1 MEATVCCVLK
11 GGGEYAPTHV
21 YALWEMVKKHLPSCS
36 FVCFADQELICDTI
50 PLNHRWPGW
59 WSKMEIFQ
67 LRGPVLY
74 FDLDTILIDNC
85 DDILKAAK
93 GHPFVILR
101 DVYRGRN
108 NPLAMQSSVMYW
120 EGDQRWIYEAYK
132 EEQLLLPGGDQEY
145 LESTLPAV
153 TYWQDITN
161 GIISY
166 KAHYLQSGLQPENK
180 VVIFHGKPR
189 PWQQNDLPYSAPRLV
204 CP

>member
-11 GGGEYAPTHV
+11 GGGDYAPTHV
-21 YALWEMVKKHLPSCS
+21 YALWEMVKRFLPDSP
-36 FVCFADQELICDTI
+36 FVCFADRELNCDTI

-74 FDLDTILIDNC
+74 FDLDTILVGDC
-85 DDILKAAK
+85 SDLLQAAK
-93 GHPFVILR
+93 GHDFVILR
-101 DVYRGRN
+101 DVYRGQT

-120 EGDQRWIYEAYK
+120 EDDMRWVYEAYK

-145 LESTLPAV
+145 LESTIQKA
-153 TYWQDITN
+153 TYWQDITPA
-161 GIISY
+161 IISY
-166 KAHYLQSGLQPENK
+166 KADYLKNGIKPENK

-189 PWQQNDLPYSAPRLV
+189 PWQQNDLPYSTLRV
-204 CP
+204 VGS